1 MKLNCIIIEDEMP
14 AMELM
19 VDNVQKIPYLSLLG
33 CCKNTFEA
41 GELLLL
47 GNVDLIFSDIEIPVV
62 SGIQFIKSL
71 QNPPLIILTTAYEQY
86 AVEGYE
92 LEVIDY
98 LLKPFSF
105 DRFLKAV
112 TKAQHQYKLRNGHI
126 LNSLAEEYIFVYSEY
141 KELKIAL
148 GDIIYIEGLKDY
160 VKIYLENQRHP
171 LLTRLNLK
179 GIEAKLP
186 KTVFCRVHNSY
197 IVPLAKITSIQ
208 KTKVYLGNTTIPV
221 GAYYSEH
228 FVEVYKSTPS

>member
-19 VDNVQKIPYLSLLG
+19 VDNVHKIPFLNLLA

-41 GELLLL
+41 GEFLLI

-71 QNPPLIILTTAYEQY
+71 QNPPLIVLTTAYEQY
-86 AVEGYE
+86 AVEGFE

-112 TKAQHQYKLRNGHI
+112 TKAQHQYNLRNGHI
-126 LNSLAEEYIFVYSEY
+126 LQNLTEEYIYVYSEY

-160 VKIYLENQRHP
+160 VKIYLVNHKHP
-171 LLTRLNLK
+171 ILTRLNLK
-179 GIEAKLP
+179 GMGAKLP
-186 KTVFCRVHNSY
+186 KIAFCRVHNSY
-197 IVPLAKITSIQ
+197 IVPLAKITSVQ
-208 KTKVYLGNTTIPV
+208 KTKIYLSDKTIPV
-221 GAYYSEH
+221 GASYSKVFLEA
-228 FVEVYKSTPS
+228 YKA